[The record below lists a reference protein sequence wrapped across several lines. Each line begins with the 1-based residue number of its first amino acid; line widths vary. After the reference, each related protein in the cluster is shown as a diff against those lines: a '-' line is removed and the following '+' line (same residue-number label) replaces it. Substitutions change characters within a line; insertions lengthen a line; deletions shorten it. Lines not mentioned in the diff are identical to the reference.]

1 MCSVPSVT
9 VSQAAFPQTPA
20 AQTVSVGSSFK
31 VHCHTGWLSSGA
43 VYWYKQRHREHL
55 QFLHMVRKHIPA
67 EGRFSGEINDKS
79 TIYTLVIEEVQ
90 RNDSGVYYCAAR
102 KTHGMFLVFGNG
114 SKLFT
119 TGPPTIFLLAP
130 PVDEAVGMETVPLM
144 CLVNNAG
151 SVTLPVRWNFSTW
164 ETEGWTDSGT
174 IDSEGAH
181 NIRSL
186 IRVPPGTCSGGGF
199 CTCSVQITSTQS
211 LISEMFSYQTEPRKS
226 TCLLLFYGSSLGII
240 LLLLTLTVVA
250 GWSCIKRH
258 SGNGNSDK
266 TFTDSGPRERN
277 HETLY
282 ARLAFTADPT
292 S

>member
-1 MCSVPSVT
+1 MGVFTLCALLHLFPVT

-43 VYWYKQRHREHL
+43 VYWYKQRHRKHL
-55 QFLHMVRKHIPA
+55 QFLHMVRKHIPV
-67 EGRFSGEINDKS
+67 EGRFSGEIYDKS
-79 TIYTLVIEEVQ
+79 TIYTLVIEDVQ

-102 KTHGMFLVFGNG
+102 KTHGMPLVFGTG
-114 SKLFT
+114 SKMFT
-119 TGPPTIFLLAP
+119 TGKPKLARSGDNILFAP
-130 PVDEAVGMETVPLM
+130 HVDEAVGMETVPLM
-144 CLVNNAG
+144 CLVNNAA

-211 LISEMFSYQTEPRKS
+211 LISERFSYQR
-226 TCLLLFYGSSLGII
+226 
-240 LLLLTLTVVA
+240 
-250 GWSCIKRH
+250 
-258 SGNGNSDK
+258 GNGNSDK
-266 TFTDSGPRERN
+266 TFTDSEPRERN

-282 ARLAFTADPT
+282 ARLAFTTDST